1 METPREPLYEGP
13 KFMEAFGGW
22 VIILVILGTASFLIF
37 LMIWRIS
44 SLVSGSASPDSVNW
58 KNEILL
64 VLYFVL
70 IVVFSV
76 FGLRCFRKARQ
87 LVVYDDEIVFP
98 FPVRN
103 VSNESPD
110 EDRYAVKIEDVQ
122 RAEIEVETE
131 VSYDRKENVWKRVP
145 SRKWYKAWRLVILL
159 KSGEELNLLPA
170 DFHGVREKQCYE
182 SIVKFINNWR
192 EKEFSE
198 NQ

>member
-1 METPREPLYEGP
+1 MKTPREPLYEGP
-13 KFMEAFGGW
+13 IFMEAMGKW
-22 VIILVILGTASFLIF
+22 MLVLVILASAIVLSYYI
-37 LMIWRIS
+37 IWRMTS
-44 SLVSGSASPDSVNW
+44 TDSIDW
-58 KNEILL
+58 KNDALL
-64 VLYFVL
+64 VLYLVL
-70 IVVFSV
+70 ITV
-76 FGLRCFRKARQ
+76 FGTWGLRQFLRARR
-87 LVVYDDEIVFP
+87 LIVYEDEIVFP